1 MRKIQMVD
9 LQTQYQHIKADIDRG
24 IQAVIDSAAFVKGP
38 QVTDFQHHLEA
49 YTGAKHVIPVGNG
62 TDALQIALMGL
73 GLQCGDE
80 VITPTFTFIATAE
93 VVALLGLT
101 PVVVDVDWETMN
113 MSIESL
119 EKAITPKTKAI
130 VPVHLFGQCA
140 NMEAIMRIAQ
150 EKHLYVVEDACQAIG
165 AKYTFADFME
175 VRSPGRTAVLDTR
188 TEAGGDACAPGQ
200 KQARTPAHPEASMVR
215 PGDRTS
221 FTKQAGTIGH
231 IGCTSFF
238 PSKNL
243 GCYGDGGAIFT
254 NDDELAARMRAIA
267 NHGMVVRYHH
277 DMVGVNSRLDGI
289 QAAILD
295 AKLPHL
301 DEYIAARQRAAA
313 YYDEAF
319 AGNPHLLL
327 PGREPHSTH
336 VFHQYTL
343 RVQGI
348 DRDQLKAQLQE
359 AGIPAMVYYPVPLHL
374 QKAYQDPR
382 YQPGDFPVAERLAA
396 CVLSL
401 PMHTELDEEQLEY
414 ITNTINNLK
423 I

>member
-1 MRKIQMVD
+1 MKKIQMVD
-9 LQTQYQHIKADIDRG
+9 LQTQYTKIKEEIDAG
-24 IQAVIDSAAFVKGP
+24 IAEVINSASFIKGP
-38 QVTDFQHHLEA
+38 KVAEFQAHLEQ
-49 YTGAKHVIPVGNG
+49 YTGAKHVINVGNG

-73 GLQCGDE
+73 GLQPGDE

-113 MSIESL
+113 MDIESVRR
-119 EKAITPKTKAI
+119 AITPHTKAI

-140 NMEAIMRIAQ
+140 NMEAIMELAN
-150 EKHLYVVEDACQAIG
+150 EHHLYVIEDACQAIG
-165 AKYTFADFME
+165 AQYTFSNG
-175 VRSPGRTAVLDTR
+175 V
-188 TEAGGDACAPGQ
+188 
-200 KQARTPAHPEASMVR
+200 
-215 PGDRTS
+215 
-221 FTKQAGTIGH
+221 TKQAGTIGH

-254 NDDELAARMRAIA
+254 NDDELADKMQAIA
-267 NHGMVVRYHH
+267 NHGCHIRYHH
-277 DMVGVNSRLDGI
+277 DEVGVNSRLDSI

-301 DEYIAARQRAAA
+301 NEYIAARQKAAA
-313 YYDEAF
+313 YYDKAF
-319 AGNPHLLL
+319 ADNEKLLI

-343 RVQGI
+343 RVVGA
-348 DRDQLKAQLQE
+348 DRDALRESLA
-359 AGIPAMVYYPVPLHL
+359 ARGIPAMIYYPVPLHQ
-374 QKAYQDPR
+374 QKAYLDPR
-382 YQPGDFPVAERLAA
+382 YKDGDFPAAERLAA

-401 PMHTELDEEQLEY
+401 PMHTELDEEQLQF
-414 ITNTINNLK
+414 ITSSVLDLIR
-423 I
+423 

>member
-1 MRKIQMVD
+1 MKKIQMVD
-9 LQTQYQHIKADIDRG
+9 LQSQYAKIKQDIDAG
-24 IQAVIDSAAFVKGP
+24 IQEVIDSASFVKG
-38 QVTDFQHHLEA
+38 QKVAEFQAHLEQ
-49 YTGAKHVIPVGNG
+49 YTGAKHVINVGNG

-73 GLQCGDE
+73 GLKPGDE

-101 PVVVDVDWETMN
+101 PVVVDVNWETMN
-113 MSIESL
+113 MDIESVRR
-119 EKAITPKTKAI
+119 AITSHTKAI

-140 NMEAIMRIAQ
+140 DMEPLMELAK
-150 EKHLYVVEDACQAIG
+150 EHHLYVVEDACQAIG
-165 AKYTFADFME
+165 AKYTFSNGE
-175 VRSPGRTAVLDTR
+175 
-188 TEAGGDACAPGQ
+188 
-200 KQARTPAHPEASMVR
+200 
-215 PGDRTS
+215 
-221 FTKQAGTIGH
+221 TKQAGTIGH

-277 DMVGVNSRLDGI
+277 DMVGVNSRLDSI
-289 QAAILD
+289 QAAVLD

-301 DEYIAARQRAAA
+301 DEYISARQRAAA
-313 YYDEAF
+313 FYDRAF
-319 AGNPHLLL
+319 ANNNKVLI
-327 PGREPHSTH
+327 PGRQAHSTH

-343 RVQGI
+343 RVVGA
-348 DRDQLKAQLQE
+348 DRDQLREGLAE
-359 AGIPAMVYYPVPLHL
+359 RGIPAMIYYPVPLHQ
-374 QKAYQDPR
+374 QKAYRDPR
-382 YQPGDFPVAERLAA
+382 YKDGDFPIAEKLAA

-414 ITNTINNLK
+414 ITSNVQDLLAQ
-423 I
+423 